1 VKLHSGR
8 IKRLKL
14 NMHIPTTLSCL
25 TLFTS
30 FTAALP
36 AQSAKVK
43 PPFFVLA
50 GDSTTAVQST
60 GGGGWGDGFLNT
72 TLGNGASGKNYGHNG
87 ATTVS
92 FRAGGDWANVLA
104 TAKNVSRNYTPYV
117 TIQFGHNDQKPAA
130 NISMAALTANLV
142 AFVREA
148 RAVPATPIIVTSLSR
163 RNYDSTGHIVESL
176 ADVTAAAKAAAE
188 QSGADII
195 DLNGASTK
203 YLNAI
208 GADNAHTY
216 NLNPTDNTHLN
227 GEGSIVFG
235 NLVAM
240 LIDAEIPQLNKYV
253 KPVGSI
259 EQALEKGMYVFPKV

>member
-1 VKLHSGR
+1 
-8 IKRLKL
+8 
-14 NMHIPTTLSCL
+14 MHILPTTLSCL
-25 TLFTS
+25 TLLAS

-36 AQSAKVK
+36 AQGAKAK

-104 TAKNVSRNYTPYV
+104 TARKVSTDYTPYV

-130 NISMAALTANLV
+130 NISTSALTANLV
-142 AFVREA
+142 AFVKEA

-163 RNYDSTGHIVESL
+163 RNYDSTGHIVENL
-176 ADVTAAAKAAAE
+176 ADVTAAAKAAAQ
-188 QSGADII
+188 QSGADIV

-240 LIDAEIPQLNKYV
+240 LIDAEVPQLRGYV
-253 KPVGSI
+253 KPVESV
-259 EQALEKGMYVFPKV
+259 EQALEKGAYIFPKV

>member
-1 VKLHSGR
+1 
-8 IKRLKL
+8 
-14 NMHIPTTLSCL
+14 MHIPTTLYYL
-25 TLFTS
+25 TLFTP

-36 AQSAKVK
+36 AQSANAK

-60 GGGGWGDGFLNT
+60 GGGGWGTGFLNT
-72 TLGNGASGKNYGHNG
+72 TLGNGSSGKNYGHNG

-92 FRAGGDWANVLA
+92 FREGGDWANVLA
-104 TAKNVSRNYTPYV
+104 TAKTVSKDYAPYV

-142 AFVREA
+142 AFVKEV

-163 RNYDSTGHIVESL
+163 RNYDSTGHVVESL
-176 ADVTAAAKAAAE
+176 ADVTAAAKAAAK
-188 QSGADII
+188 QSGANMI
-195 DLNGASTK
+195 DLNAASTK

-208 GADNAHTY
+208 GADDAHKY

-227 GEGSIVFG
+227 AGGSIIFG

-240 LIDAEIPQLNKYV
+240 LIDDEIPQLKSYV
-253 KPVGSI
+253 KPIASI
-259 EQALEKGMYVFPKV
+259 QEALEKGEFVFARP